1 MAARRKFLIG
11 AIALLAV
18 GLAVIGYQNL
28 WAQPRAPLNS
38 QYQAVLLS
46 NGQVFYGKLEQVG
59 SPYPVLTDVYWIR
72 SHVDPQTKQVSNSLV
87 RRGGEWHAPDRMVL
101 NAQHI
106 LVIEPV
112 RPDSTVAKLIADSKR
127 K

>member
-1 MAARRKFLIG
+1 MV
-11 AIALLAV
+11 V
-18 GLAVIGYQNL
+18 GLVVLLVVGLGAIGYQNL
-28 WAQPRAPLNS
+28 WAQPRVPLNS

-46 NGQVFYGKLEQVG
+46 NGQVFYGKLEQAG
-59 SPYPVLTDVYWIR
+59 SPYPILTDVYWIR
-72 SHVDPQTKQVSNSLV
+72 SQVDPQSKQVSNSLV

-127 K
+127 P

>member
-1 MAARRKFLIG
+1 MG
-11 AIALLAV
+11 V
-18 GLAVIGYQNL
+18 GLVVLLGLGLAAFGVQSL
-28 WAQPRAPLNS
+28 WAQPKVPLTS

-46 NGQVFYGKLEQVG
+46 NGQVFYGKLEQAG
-59 SPYPVLTDVYWIR
+59 ARYPVLTDVHWIR
-72 SHVDPQTKQVSNSLV
+72 SQVDPQSKQVANSLV

-112 RPDSTVAKLIADSKR
+112 RPDSTVAKLIEGSKR
-127 K
+127 Q